1 MTDSISELSSL
12 DDLRS
17 FVKQTI
23 CDRNQLLQGA
33 FELRQKTLVKQGKP
47 CGLHFIIY
55 GPRAVQFSAIW
66 DAERQVILFY
76 GSNGARF
83 DSRRLQ
89 AGERLSA
96 ALRADRDE

>member
-1 MTDSISELSSL
+1 MADSISELSSL

-66 DAERQVILFY
+66 DAERHNVLFY
-76 GSNGARF
+76 DCDGSRF
-83 DSRRLQ
+83 DRRGL
-89 AGERLSA
+89 A
-96 ALRADRDE
+96 ACPS